1 MVTKSILNMLDMT
14 CIEDYF
20 ECIVDSKNDRR
31 NEQAK
36 DLYTVLSSGQQEDFF
51 EWVEATYYY
60 EADNI
65 REYTTEMQNFKNY
78 FL

>member
-1 MVTKSILNMLDMT
+1 MVTKAILTMLDMI

-31 NEQAK
+31 DEQAR
-36 DLYTVLSSGQQEDFF
+36 DLYTVLSSGQQDDFF

-78 FL
+78 FK